1 MTHEYE
7 SFKDFAGGTVKLIPK
22 KEIGGGI
29 PDFTRN
35 IKALPAGVV
44 PYGKRL
50 WGTGERIV
58 RNEFFNPNKP
68 SLEDTWHKWI
78 EDNAPTEPE
87 NWNNSTQ
94 IQQPKVNRQKVK
106 SRQNYQNVN
115 YQKKIPQTYYN
126 VGMTFYPYK

>member
-1 MTHEYE
+1 M
-7 SFKDFAGGTVKLIPK
+7 KKLIPR
-22 KEIGGGI
+22 KELGGGI
-29 PDFTRN
+29 PDLIRVMKTM
-35 IKALPAGVV
+35 PAGVV

-78 EDNAPTEPE
+78 EDNAPTKPE

-94 IQQPKVNRQKVK
+94 IQQPKVNIQEVK
-106 SRQNYQNVN
+106 PRQNYQNVN
-115 YQKKIPQTYYN
+115 QQKRIPQTYYN
-126 VGMTFYPYK
+126 VGITFYPYK